1 MRLLA
6 EFIVRRARFDDLG
19 KVIEINRKCLPE
31 NYPEWFFRD
40 HLVNWGEAFLVA
52 EVNGEVV
59 GYVMCR
65 VEFGLG
71 ITVKG
76 LVRRGH
82 VISLAVLPEHR
93 RKGIATALMKEAL
106 KALKEKYGCKEV
118 YLEVR
123 VSNLPA
129 IRLYEKLGFKRVKV
143 IPMYYADG
151 EDAYLM
157 ARSLEDFSS
166 FRSFTHDLRL

>member
-1 MRLLA
+1 VRLVA
-6 EFIVRRARFDDLG
+6 KFVVRRARFSDLG

-52 EVNGEVV
+52 EVDGEVV

-65 VEFGLG
+65 VELGLG
-71 ITVKG
+71 VIVKG

-106 KALKEKYGCKEV
+106 KVLRDKYGCKEV

-129 IRLYEKLGFKRVKV
+129 IKLYEKLGFKRVKI

-157 ARSLEDFSS
+157 ARSLENFSG
-166 FRSFTHDLRL
+166 FRSLTLDLRL